1 MKVDTGGRLVP
12 LIDFAEWPFELLEV
26 DLSTKK
32 KPDNWGRMD
41 EDMAEMIRQEAQKG
55 KTKFIIC
62 YGRTTKWKYEI
73 DFKDWS
79 QLNMGTGTKRKL
91 KFGIL

>member
-1 MKVDTGGRLVP
+1 
-12 LIDFAEWPFELLEV
+12 V

-32 KPDNWGRMD
+32 KPDVWGRMD
-41 EDMAEMIRQEAQKG
+41 EGMAGMIIQEAQKG
-55 KTKFIIC
+55 KTRFIIC
-62 YGRTTKWKYEI
+62 YGKTTKWKYEI
-73 DFKDWS
+73 DFTDWS